1 MRRNQKNVTEDDFI
15 MLPTVDFC
23 FKELMQNENIRKG
36 IVAALLK
43 LHPEDVE
50 KTDLMPTILQKQYE
64 DDKYGI
70 LNVRVKLKNGVQI
83 DFEMQVV
90 YYDYWANRSAY
101 YLGKCMW
108 IRSEKATVMTGCRS
122 AFR

>member
-43 LHPEDVE
+43 LHPNIQNSVFI
-50 KTDLMPTILQKQYE
+50 IL
-64 DDKYGI
+64 I
-70 LNVRVKLKNGVQI
+70 LFL
-83 DFEMQVV
+83 
-90 YYDYWANRSAY
+90 
-101 YLGKCMW
+101 
-108 IRSEKATVMTGCRS
+108 
-122 AFR
+122 

>member
-1 MRRNQKNVTEDDFI
+1 MRRNQKNVTEDDFYYASRWI
-15 MLPTVDFC
+15 FVSKIDAKWKYP
-23 FKELMQNENIRKG
+23 ER

-70 LNVRVKLKNGVQI
+70 LDVRVKLKK
-83 DFEMQVV
+83 V
-90 YYDYWANRSAY
+90 YR
-101 YLGKCMW
+101 
-108 IRSEKATVMTGCRS
+108 
-122 AFR
+122 

>member
-50 KTDLMPTILQKQYE
+50 KTDLMPTI
-64 DDKYGI
+64 
-70 LNVRVKLKNGVQI
+70 
-83 DFEMQVV
+83 
-90 YYDYWANRSAY
+90 
-101 YLGKCMW
+101 
-108 IRSEKATVMTGCRS
+108 
-122 AFR
+122 

>member
-1 MRRNQKNVTEDDFI
+1 MTKRVTKKAERKTGQRTVQGRNRADEKFI

-70 LNVRVKLKNGVQI
+70 LDVRV
-83 DFEMQVV
+83 
-90 YYDYWANRSAY
+90 S
-101 YLGKCMW
+101 
-108 IRSEKATVMTGCRS
+108 
-122 AFR
+122 

>member
-50 KTDLMPTILQKQYE
+50 KTDLMPNFGCSGE
-64 DDKYGI
+64 
-70 LNVRVKLKNGVQI
+70 VKKRCTDRL
-83 DFEMQVV
+83 
-90 YYDYWANRSAY
+90 
-101 YLGKCMW
+101 
-108 IRSEKATVMTGCRS
+108 
-122 AFR
+122 

>member
-43 LHPEDVE
+43 LHPERRR
-50 KTDLMPTILQKQYE
+50 KKQTSCLQY
-64 DDKYGI
+64 Y
-70 LNVRVKLKNGVQI
+70 KNSMRMINTEFWMFG
-83 DFEMQVV
+83 
-90 YYDYWANRSAY
+90 
-101 YLGKCMW
+101 
-108 IRSEKATVMTGCRS
+108 
-122 AFR
+122 

>member
-23 FKELMQNENIRKG
+23 FKELMHNDNIRKG

-50 KTDLMPTILQKQYE
+50 KTDLMPTILQKQNE

-70 LNVRVKLKNGVQI
+70 LDVRVKLKNGVQI
-83 DFEMQVV
+83 DFEMQVAEF
-90 YYDYWANRSAY
+90 D
-101 YLGKCMW
+101 
-108 IRSEKATVMTGCRS
+108 
-122 AFR
+122 

>member
-1 MRRNQKNVTEDDFI
+1 M
-15 MLPTVDFC
+15 
-23 FKELMQNENIRKG
+23 
-36 IVAALLK
+36 LK

-70 LNVRVKLKNGVQI
+70 LDVRVKLKNGVQI
-83 DFEMQVV
+83 DLRCKSSTTTTGLTGRRIILE
-90 YYDYWANRSAY
+90 
-101 YLGKCMW
+101 KCMW

>member
-64 DDKYGI
+64 DDKPLPSC
-70 LNVRVKLKNGVQI
+70 LNLGSSVKNRYIHIVVSHDVEYIYLITAYFPDLEKWENG
-83 DFEMQVV
+83 
-90 YYDYWANRSAY
+90 
-101 YLGKCMW
+101 
-108 IRSEKATVMTGCRS
+108 
-122 AFR
+122 FRTRKEC

>member
-43 LHPEDVE
+43 LRPEDVLSW
-50 KTDLMPTILQKQYE
+50 K
-64 DDKYGI
+64 
-70 LNVRVKLKNGVQI
+70 NVCGSDQRRRQL
-83 DFEMQVV
+83 
-90 YYDYWANRSAY
+90 
-101 YLGKCMW
+101 
-108 IRSEKATVMTGCRS
+108 
-122 AFR
+122 